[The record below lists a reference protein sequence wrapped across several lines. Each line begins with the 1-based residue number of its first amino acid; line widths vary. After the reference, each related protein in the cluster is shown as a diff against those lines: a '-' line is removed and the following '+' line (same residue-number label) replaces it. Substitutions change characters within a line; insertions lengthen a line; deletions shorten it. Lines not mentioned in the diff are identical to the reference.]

1 MAEPIQII
9 SEKPSIPLTK
19 TERLA
24 FVGHQ
29 ARVDVLQADLN
40 VILSELA
47 ERTGIN
53 PDDLGKTWN
62 LDTQKWALVPIP
74 QPYAE
79 PEKTDG

>member
-1 MAEPIQII
+1 MPEP
-9 SEKPSIPLTK
+9 IPLTK

-29 ARVDVLQADLN
+29 ARVDVLQADLTT
-40 VILSELA
+40 ILA
-47 ERTGIN
+47 EVAERAGIK

-79 PEKTDG
+79 PEKPE

>member
-1 MAEPIQII
+1 MSEP
-9 SEKPSIPLTK
+9 IPLTK

-29 ARVDVLQADLN
+29 ARVDALQADLTTIFAE
-40 VILSELA
+40 VA
-47 ERTGIN
+47 ERTRIK

-74 QPYAE
+74 QPDAE
-79 PEKTDG
+79 TEKPA